1 MFCRNYTLTSWSLFF
16 RPIYN
21 QIMFVLIYYSF
32 YTGKIEE
39 VALLKNVGK
48 GWKCE
53 QIFKHKQRERDYRRQ
68 KLRDAK

>member
-1 MFCRNYTLTSWSLFF
+1 
-16 RPIYN
+16 
-21 QIMFVLIYYSF
+21 MFVLIYYSF

-48 GWKCE
+48 EWKCE
-53 QIFKHKQRERDYRRQ
+53 QIFKHKQRERDCRRQ